1 MRKLFYALACM
12 FICACTPVI
21 EESDFVEDQKSE
33 MHILTRSSVG
43 INYPMALYAFDIA
56 TGSMTSH
63 TIVSSDTD
71 DAILYLPKGNYQIV
85 ALTGL
90 PAIDKNPTLNDV
102 ITLSSYMDTPIQ
114 MGSAAVYATQNST
127 VSIMLYNQVSAV
139 DIMLSDIPADAT
151 DVSVSLSILYDGLSY
166 NGAFSGNNIVTI
178 SLEKDDDVW
187 RSNRFYVLPTY
198 GNQLTLSITI
208 VTPDATSS
216 YGYTHSAPFLV
227 NTPYSLV
234 GTLSSGFAINSTID
248 VAGWN
253 PTEEIKFLFG
263 GNTLEGDDET
273 DEDNLEIFRVS
284 SIPLSGELWDNH
296 FVAATEEVTD
306 TSAVLLLLS
315 TTEWSD
321 VSSAYNAAA
330 SGMAIDIIKDYCE
343 DNLSGWSIPTRD
355 EAKLMRTAIGAEN
368 ITVTNEVLSAN
379 AIPILQ
385 SGKDAKGNSIRY
397 LCDDATYSYVW
408 DATNISKCGTKRT
421 YHLRAVKKVKV
432 KK

>member
-1 MRKLFYALACM
+1 MKKLFYFLICM
-12 FICACTPVI
+12 FICACTSVI
-21 EESDFVEDQKSE
+21 EESDFIENQKSE
-33 MHILTRSSVG
+33 MRILTRSSVG
-43 INYPMALYAFDIA
+43 INYPMVLYAFDIA
-56 TGSMTSH
+56 TGKMASY

-71 DAILYLPKGNYQIV
+71 DAILYLSKGNYQIV

-90 PAIDKNPTLNDV
+90 SVIDENPTLNDV
-102 ITLSSYMDTPIQ
+102 ITLSSYIDIPIQ
-114 MGSAAVYATQNST
+114 MGSAAVYAMQNTT

-139 DIMLSDIPADAT
+139 DIMLSDIPTDAT

-166 NGAFSGNNIVTI
+166 DGTFSGNNIVTI
-178 SLEKDDDVW
+178 SLERDNDVW

-208 VTPDATSS
+208 VTPDGTNS
-216 YGYTHSAPFLV
+216 YGYTHPAPFLV

-263 GNTLEGDDET
+263 DTLEEDSET
-273 DEDNLEIFRVS
+273 DEDSLETFKVS
-284 SIPLSGELWDNH
+284 SIPLSGELWNNH

-306 TSAVLLLLS
+306 TTAILLLLS
-315 TTEWSD
+315 TSEWSD
-321 VSSAYNAAA
+321 VSSAYNVD
-330 SGMAIDIIKDYCE
+330 SPKMAVDIIKDYCE
-343 DNLSGWSIPTRD
+343 DNLSRWSIPTRD
-355 EAKLMRTAIGAEN
+355 EVKLMRAAIGAEN
-368 ITVTNEVLSAN
+368 ITATNEVLSAN
-379 AIPILQ
+379 SIPILQ
-385 SGKDAKGNSIRY
+385 SGKDTEGNSIRY
-397 LCDDATYSYVW
+397 LCNYATYSYVW

-421 YHLRAVKKVKV
+421 YHLRAVKRIKV

>member
-1 MRKLFYALACM
+1 MRKLFYALICIL
-12 FICACTPVI
+12 ICACTPVI
-21 EESDFVEDQKSE
+21 EESDFVENQESE
-33 MHILTRSSVG
+33 MRILTRSSVE
-43 INYPMALYAFDIA
+43 INYPMVLYAFDIT
-56 TGSMTSH
+56 TGNMAAYT
-63 TIVSSDTD
+63 TVSSDTD

-90 PAIDKNPTLNDV
+90 PVIDKKPALNDV
-102 ITLSSYMDTPIQ
+102 ITLSSYMDAPIQ

-139 DIMLSDIPADAT
+139 DIMLSGIPTDAT
-151 DVSVSLSILYDGLSY
+151 DVSVSLSILYGGLSY
-166 NGAFSGNNIVTI
+166 NGAFSGNNIVTV

-208 VTPDATSS
+208 ATPDATNS

-253 PTEEIKFLFG
+253 PTEEIEFLFG
-263 GNTLEGDDET
+263 DTLVEDNET
-273 DEDNLEIFRVS
+273 DKDDLKTFKVS
-284 SIPLSGELWDNH
+284 SIPLSGELWNNH

-306 TSAVLLLLS
+306 TTAILLLLS
-315 TTEWSD
+315 TTEWSN
-321 VSSAYNAAA
+321 VSSAYNADTP
-330 SGMAIDIIKDYCE
+330 GMAVDIIKDYCE
-343 DNLSGWSIPTRD
+343 DNLSGWSIPTRAD
-355 EAKLMRTAIGAEN
+355 AKLMRTAIGAEH
-368 ITVTNEVLSAN
+368 ITITNEVLSAN
-379 AIPILQ
+379 AVPILQ
-385 SGKDAKGNSIRY
+385 SGKDSEGNSIRY
-397 LCDDATYSYVW
+397 LCDDATYSFVW